1 MKSSRII
8 RVLHFAI
15 PTTVFRM
22 SPSNLR
28 WSRLRGTPALRLMF
42 VSLCML
48 ISQGCRQ
55 EPPQISAT
63 ELSPFISQVM
73 DRLKNDDELRELFE
87 FGDGLTPYVQ
97 PNPNFHDEFFQR
109 YLDSRSRRLK
119 CEEFQ
124 NCVITSAD
132 DIRAG
137 ETGNMLFE
145 AMYRTSDGYSAVF
158 FAIINPSGHTNWVA
172 IFGNDSSH
180 TLLDVH
186 LLGGS

>member
-1 MKSSRII
+1 
-8 RVLHFAI
+8 
-15 PTTVFRM
+15 M
-22 SPSNLR
+22 SQSNMR
-28 WSRLRGTPALRLMF
+28 WSRLKGTTALRVML
-42 VSLCML
+42 VNLCIL
-48 ISQGCRQ
+48 FFQGCRQ
-55 EPPQISAT
+55 EPPQIAAT
-63 ELSPFISQVM
+63 ELSPFISQVI
-73 DRLKNDDELRELFE
+73 DRLQNDDEFQEMSV

-97 PNPNFHDEFFQR
+97 PHPDFHDEFFQR

-124 NCVITSAD
+124 NCVITSTD

-145 AMYRTSDGYSAVF
+145 AMYRTSDGYSAIF
-158 FAIINPSGHTNWVA
+158 FAIINHSGHTNWVA
-172 IFGNDSSH
+172 IFGNDSSN